1 MNIGQQERLLRLLI
15 RETLLNEMN
24 RLQVE
29 TKDEMND
36 SDESKAEEEELEEFD
51 FAMALS
57 VVDVIKGM
65 M

>member
-15 RETLLNEMN
+15 RESLLNEMN
-24 RLQVE
+24 RMQVE
-29 TKDEMND
+29 TKDEMSD